1 MDMHYTVQVE
11 RILTEIGVFIII
23 SYGNPQQR
31 LHFLEQ
37 HDLDEPYYTPW
48 TIEVQAL
55 CKLIAANHM
64 NSGTLIDSPLALM
77 Q

>member
-1 MDMHYTVQVE
+1 ME
-11 RILTEIGVFIII
+11 RILTDIGVFIII

-55 CKLIAANHM
+55 CKLLASYCM
-64 NSGTLIDSPLALM
+64 NSDTLIVALFALM